1 VSARAKSNEAGLPV
15 TDELVHKIRTTR
27 VSYREVGLREGLQS
41 DSRVLAT
48 DAKVGLFRDLR
59 EAGVREF
66 NAVAFANPAKMP
78 QMADAEAFLR
88 NLGPLREG
96 AVLSG
101 LVFNDRGL
109 ERALVMHG
117 EGLLDAI
124 LLIFAAS
131 PAALAANGME
141 DSIEPLMARI
151 ERSAATARHAGLGV
165 IVFVSTAYGC
175 SITGRVDPAD
185 VVAHA
190 LRLRSMDGVDELIIS
205 DSTGQ
210 ADPLQVL
217 RLLTELSDVLPVQER
232 LTLHFHDTRGAGL
245 ANIFAAL
252 LSPFRHLVLDAAFGG
267 WGGDFPFV
275 PEALGNVASEDMLEM
290 LIGIGFDLGVDIERL
305 MEVTRDYSQLS
316 GRPIGAKLHASSPID
331 WKRQCAHLGASS

>member
-1 VSARAKSNEAGLPV
+1 MTG
-15 TDELVHKIRTTR
+15 ELEERILGTR

-41 DSRVLAT
+41 TDHVLPT
-48 DAKVGLFRDLR
+48 EAKIALFRGLK

-88 NLGPLREG
+88 ALGPLREDTT
-96 AVLSG
+96 LSG

-109 ERALVMHG
+109 ERALAMHA
-117 EGLLDAI
+117 EGLLDDI

-141 DSIEPLMARI
+141 GSVEPLMERI
-151 ERSAATARHAGLGV
+151 ERSAARAAAADLGV
-165 IVFVSTAYGC
+165 IVFLSTAYGC
-175 SITGRVDPAD
+175 SIGGRIEPAD
-185 VVAHA
+185 VVGYAARLHA
-190 LRLRSMDGVDELIIS
+190 MEGVRELIVS

-217 RLLTELSDVLPVQER
+217 RLLTDLSTVLPVEER

-252 LSPFRHLVLDAAFGG
+252 LSPFEQLVLDAAFGG

-275 PEALGNVASEDMLEM
+275 PEALGNVASEDLLEM
-290 LIGIGFDLGVDIERL
+290 LVGIGFDLGVDVERV
-305 MEVTRDYSQLS
+305 MGVTREYAQLS
-316 GRPIGAKLHASSPID
+316 GRAIGARLHASGPIQ
-331 WKRQCAHLGASS
+331 WKRGLAPASTSI